1 MPRGNIL
8 GRDLRVDCRC
18 RGGEV
23 VENFHVIVGGQ
34 LFPELGKHLL
44 NAQSEALCVVWQA
57 AWYVSLFSGHYS
69 PAPQLQQSE
78 AVLKHG
84 VHIEIHEEE

>member
-44 NAQSEALCVVWQA
+44 NAQSEAPLRGVAGSMVRESFQRPLQSSATA
-57 AWYVSLFSGHYS
+57 A
-69 PAPQLQQSE
+69 AE
-78 AVLKHG
+78 
-84 VHIEIHEEE
+84 